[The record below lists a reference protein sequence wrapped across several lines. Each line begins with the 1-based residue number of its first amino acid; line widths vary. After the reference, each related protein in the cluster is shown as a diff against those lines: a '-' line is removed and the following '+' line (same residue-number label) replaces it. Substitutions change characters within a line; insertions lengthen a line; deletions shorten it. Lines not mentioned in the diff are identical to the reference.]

1 MIILMTKF
9 YDNVR
14 HKMQPFL
21 PEDRLPAFKAVKSV
35 YNITRE
41 RGWRPIWE
49 KELGNVAHEYKLGMV
64 GAGFIVNDP
73 VHS

>member
-1 MIILMTKF
+1 MAPLICV
-9 YDNVR
+9 YDVR
-14 HKMQPFL
+14 HRFQPFFT
-21 PEDRLPAFKAVKSV
+21 EDQLPAFKAVKSV

-49 KELGNVAHEYKLGMV
+49 KELGNIAHEYQSGKAA
-64 GAGFIVNDP
+64 AGFVENDS

>member
-9 YDNVR
+9 YDDAR

-21 PEDRLPAFKAVKSV
+21 PEDRLPAFKVVKSV
-35 YNITRE
+35 YNITRK
-41 RGWRPIWE
+41 RRWQPIWE
-49 KELGNVAHEYKLGMV
+49 KELGNVAHEYKLRMID
-64 GAGFIVNDP
+64 AGFIFNDP